1 MDNLYIDI
9 FSRNLFLVVYCLF
22 SIKDI
27 YIIKYIIRV
36 SQIKYKS
43 NVLLIKNR

>member
-22 SIKDI
+22 NIKDI

-36 SQIKYKS
+36 NQIKYKS